1 MRDRDC
7 REVRSEYILFILQS
21 HKSVFL
27 YESTE
32 KMPNSIEVRNLT
44 KIYRS
49 HVKQEGLAGSLKSF
63 FKREYK
69 DRRAVDSISFDIAQ
83 GELVGML
90 GANGAGKTTT
100 LKMLSGLLQPTSGEA
115 HVMGFMPWKRE
126 NEFKRRFAI
135 VMGQRNQ
142 LWWDL
147 PAADAFLLNK
157 EIYRIPEAD
166 YRKRLGDLA
175 ERLAITDKLH
185 VQVRRLSL
193 GERMKCELI
202 GSLLHAPRVLFLDEP
217 TIGLDVIA
225 QQSVRDFIK
234 EYNRDSETTIIL
246 TSHYMSDIEELC
258 ERVIVIDDGT
268 IMFDGALRQLVAK
281 YVDEKIIT
289 VVFRHSVEK
298 SALEG
303 FGTISEWQPERT
315 QLRAPRDEIATIA
328 ASILNSHE
336 VADLTIEEVPIE
348 EVIRKIL

>member
-1 MRDRDC
+1 MR
-7 REVRSEYILFILQS
+7 SPS
-21 HKSVFL
+21 HCVHFTKVQ
-27 YESTE
+27 EQ
-32 KMPNSIEVRNLT
+32 MPNSIEVRNLT

-69 DRRAVDSISFDIAQ
+69 ERRAVDGISFEIAQ

-115 HVMGFMPWKRE
+115 HVMGFTPWKRE

-166 YRKRLGDLA
+166 YRKRLGELA
-175 ERLAITDKLH
+175 ERLTITDKLH

-217 TIGLDVIA
+217 TIGLDVNA
-225 QQSVRDFIK
+225 QKSVRDFLK

-258 ERVIVIDDGT
+258 ERVMVIDNGT
-268 IMFDGALRQLVAK
+268 MMFDGALRGLVAK
-281 YVDEKIIT
+281 YVDEKIVT
-289 VVFRHSVEK
+289 VVFRHSV
-298 SALEG
+298 ARADLER
-303 FGTISEWQPERT
+303 FGTIAEWQAERV
-315 QLRAPRDEIATIA
+315 QFRAPRAEIATIA
-328 ASILNSHE
+328 TSILNSYD